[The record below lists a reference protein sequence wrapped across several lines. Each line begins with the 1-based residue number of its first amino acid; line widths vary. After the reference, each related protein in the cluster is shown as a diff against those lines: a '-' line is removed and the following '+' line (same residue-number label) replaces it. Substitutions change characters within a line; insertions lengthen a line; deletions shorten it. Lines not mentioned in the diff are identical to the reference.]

1 MFVKTPNHG
10 TLNLREKPNASG
22 KVLAQIPDGAELECT
37 IVNNDW
43 AQIKYNGYNGY
54 SKREFLSSGSGSI
67 TKENLK
73 RIYDSLSDTLK
84 LIDEVL
90 KK

>member
-10 TLNLREKPNASG
+10 ALNLREKPNASG

-43 AQIKYNGYNGY
+43 AQIDYNGYNGY
-54 SKREFLSSGSGSI
+54 SKREFLSSGSNSI

>member
-10 TLNLREKPNASG
+10 ALNLREKPNASG
-22 KVLAQIPDGAELECT
+22 RVLAQIPDGAELECT
-37 IVNNDW
+37 IVNDDW

-54 SKREFLSSGSGSI
+54 SKREFLSFGSI

>member
-10 TLNLREKPNASG
+10 ALNLREKPSASSQ
-22 KVLAQIPDGAELECT
+22 VLARIPDEAELECT
-37 IVNNDW
+37 IVNDDW
-43 AQIKYNGYNGY
+43 AQIDYNGYNGY
-54 SKREFLSSGSGSI
+54 SKREFLSSYSSLI
-67 TKENLK
+67 TKEDLK
-73 RIYDSLSDTLK
+73 RIYNSLSDTLK

>member
-10 TLNLREKPNASG
+10 ALNLREKPSASG

-37 IVNNDW
+37 IVNDDW
-43 AQIKYNGYNGY
+43 VQIKYNGYNGY
-54 SKREFLSSGSGSI
+54 SKREFLSSGSI